1 MSWFQKHP
9 IRKDSKSIALLA
21 VFVSMIVA
29 LEVYPILGVT
39 DIGVPG
45 DFTIDWTGI
54 PIVIVFLGLGIVYS
68 MVAVAAM
75 WMAIA
80 YRNFVGAAFKG
91 FAEFYTVVGLL
102 AAKLLIMR
110 YDISRT
116 ARLTLYLA
124 FGIVFRALGMFF
136 TNIYLIQNFFGV
148 PFEGAVIGS
157 VAYVVPNIVQ
167 AVINIVGGVVLYHL
181 IPESLALQAGLGD
194 DAVSASSRVEELP
207 SAEIEE
213 SSQLSSEPQYD
224 QS

>member
-21 VFVSMIVA
+21 VFVAMVVS

-39 DIGVPG
+39 DIGIPG

-54 PIVIVFLGLGIVYS
+54 PIVIVFLGMGLVYS

-80 YRNFVGAAFKG
+80 YRHFVGAAFKV
-91 FAEFYTVVGLL
+91 FAEFYTIVGLL
-102 AAKLLIMR
+102 AAKLLTVR
-110 YDISRT
+110 YDMSRT
-116 ARLTLYLA
+116 ARLTLYLV
-124 FGIVFRALGMFF
+124 FGVLFRVVGMFF
-136 TNIYLIQNFFGV
+136 TNILLIQNFFGI

-157 VAYVVPNIVQ
+157 VAYVIPNIVQ

-181 IPESLALQAGLGD
+181 IPENLALQAGLGD

-213 SSQLSSEPQYD
+213 SSQLSSETEEY

>member
-21 VFVSMIVA
+21 VFVAMVVA

-39 DIGVPG
+39 DIGIPG

-54 PIVIVFLGLGIVYS
+54 PIVIVFLGLGLVYS

-91 FAEFYTVVGLL
+91 FAEFYTIVGLL
-102 AAKLLIMR
+102 AAKLLTMR
-110 YDISRT
+110 YDMSRT
-116 ARLTLYLA
+116 ARLTLYVV
-124 FGIVFRALGMFF
+124 FGVSFRAVAMFF
-136 TNIYLIQNFFGV
+136 TNIYLIQNFFGAV
-148 PFEGAVIGS
+148 FEGAVIAS
-157 VAYVVPNIVQ
+157 VAYVIPNVVQ

-181 IPESLALQAGLGD
+181 IPENLALQAGLGD

-213 SSQLSSEPQYD
+213 SAQLSSEAED
-224 QS
+224 HQS

>member
-21 VFVSMIVA
+21 VFVAMVVA

-54 PIVIVFLGLGIVYS
+54 PIVIVFLGLGLVYS

-91 FAEFYTVVGLL
+91 FAEFYTIVGLL
-102 AAKLLIMR
+102 AAKLLTMR
-110 YDISRT
+110 YDMSRT
-116 ARLTLYLA
+116 TRLILYLV
-124 FGIVFRALGMFF
+124 FGVLFRVVAMFF

-148 PFEGAVIGS
+148 PFEGAVITS
-157 VAYVVPNIVQ
+157 VAYVIPNAVQ
-167 AVINIVGGVVLYHL
+167 AVINILGGVVLYHL
-181 IPESLALQAGLGD
+181 IPENLALQAGLGD

-213 SSQLSSEPQYD
+213 SSQLSSETEDY

>member
-1 MSWFQKHP
+1 MSWFQKRP

-21 VFVSMIVA
+21 VFVAMVVA

-39 DIGVPG
+39 DIGIPG

-91 FAEFYTVVGLL
+91 FAEFYTIVGLL
-102 AAKLLIMR
+102 AAKSLMKR

-116 ARLTLYLA
+116 ARLTLYLLS
-124 FGIVFRALGMFF
+124 GVVFRVIGMFF

-148 PFEGAVIGS
+148 PYEGAVIGS
-157 VAYVVPNIVQ
+157 VAYVVPNMVQ
-167 AVINIVGGVVLYHL
+167 AVINVVGGVVLYHL

-207 SAEIEE
+207 SEEIEE
-213 SSQLSSEPQYD
+213 SSQLSS
-224 QS
+224 

>member
-9 IRKDSKSIALLA
+9 IRRDSKSIALLA
-21 VFVSMIVA
+21 VFVAMVVA

-54 PIVIVFLGLGIVYS
+54 PIVIVFLGLGLVYS

-91 FAEFYTVVGLL
+91 FAEFYTIVGLL
-102 AAKLLIMR
+102 AAKVLTMR
-110 YDISRT
+110 YDMSRT
-116 ARLTLYLA
+116 VHLTLYLV
-124 FGIVFRALGMFF
+124 FGVLFRVVGMFF

-148 PFEGAVIGS
+148 PLEGAVLASI
-157 VAYVVPNIVQ
+157 AYVVPNIVQ
-167 AVINIVGGVVLYHL
+167 AVINILGGVVLYHL
-181 IPESLALQAGLGD
+181 IPENLALQAGLGD
-194 DAVSASSRVEELP
+194 DAVSASSGVEELP
-207 SAEIEE
+207 SVEVEE
-213 SSQLSSEPQYD
+213 SSQLSSETEDD
-224 QS
+224 QG

>member
-21 VFVSMIVA
+21 VFVAMVVA
-29 LEVYPILGVT
+29 LEVYPIVGVT

-91 FAEFYTVVGLL
+91 FAEFYTIVGLL
-102 AAKLLIMR
+102 AAKLLTMR
-110 YDISRT
+110 YDMSRMV
-116 ARLTLYLA
+116 RLTLYLV
-124 FGIVFRALGMFF
+124 FGVTFRIVGMFI
-136 TNIYLIQNFFGV
+136 TNIYLIQSFFGV

-157 VAYVVPNIVQ
+157 VFYVIPNIVQ

-181 IPESLALQAGLGD
+181 IPENLALQAGLGD

-213 SSQLSSEPQYD
+213 SSQLSSETEYD